1 MGGPD
6 GIDNRQAKQL
16 ANRTLWLK
24 KQTEAL
30 QTASDDK
37 AAASTAINA
46 GGGLTGGGSLAQSRT
61 IALGAPGQITA
72 TSQNAV
78 QENSHTHAI
87 DTATTTR
94 AGIVQLDNTVS
105 EAENTA
111 ATPKA
116 VKTAL
121 DQALAA
127 AAAANLKVSLSGDQT
142 VNGQKT
148 FTAQTQFQSGIHLSA
163 NQTNWNGGHK
173 AYIGADADNAHI
185 VFGDDT
191 LRLHSANN
199 RISYNNHDIFHK
211 ANKPRFAEDIEGK
224 PNTLSGYG
232 IGNFKV
238 ETFRGDLNT
247 LKTDGIYS
255 LPTAVGSS
263 NLPVENTACHIQVI
277 AGTQPGWCR
286 QLGYPAYT
294 SDVYERHQVSS
305 ANDNWSA
312 WKKLNSDGIPVG
324 AIVSFPKAVRNP
336 AGYLRADGTTFAQNT
351 FPDLYRALGNSNRLP
366 DLSRTDIGITAWF
379 PSDQIPTGWLA
390 FDDIRTRV
398 TETAYPELYR
408 LLTGKYGS
416 IQNVPQA
423 EDRFIRNAGNSLAV
437 GTKQEDDTHKV
448 FSHWTSHTDV
458 AAVGYEDGNERQRS
472 ALVSTWTD
480 ENLSDNGFL
489 TPRLDSKMATGG
501 DENRPKA
508 LVLKLCIKAAD
519 TLGEA
524 VFWIKSHG
532 ETVNAGALD
541 AGTLAQG
548 LQDKADRDHT
558 HTAAQIQGL
567 DEKISTAVA
576 AQFTRQTIGG
586 VDIVRFPDGTM
597 IQTGS
602 YRFTRSGGPIENEVV
617 FPVAFADGNVKC
629 FVSERHSERVTG
641 DRRQHN
647 WLFIRAKNHAAAIIT
662 NWYEGSCDWM
672 AIGKAASGNAASSP
686 IVPEI
691 PETNEEPQRESGRT
705 STGPRNRRRH
715 RDGLLEAL
723 QD

>member
-416 IQNVPQA
+416 I
-423 EDRFIRNAGNSLAV
+423 
-437 GTKQEDDTHKV
+437 
-448 FSHWTSHTDV
+448 
-458 AAVGYEDGNERQRS
+458 
-472 ALVSTWTD
+472 
-480 ENLSDNGFL
+480 
-489 TPRLDSKMATGG
+489 
-501 DENRPKA
+501 
-508 LVLKLCIKAAD
+508 
-519 TLGEA
+519 
-524 VFWIKSHG
+524 
-532 ETVNAGALD
+532 
-541 AGTLAQG
+541 
-548 LQDKADRDHT
+548 
-558 HTAAQIQGL
+558 
-567 DEKISTAVA
+567 
-576 AQFTRQTIGG
+576 
-586 VDIVRFPDGTM
+586 
-597 IQTGS
+597 
-602 YRFTRSGGPIENEVV
+602 
-617 FPVAFADGNVKC
+617 
-629 FVSERHSERVTG
+629 
-641 DRRQHN
+641 
-647 WLFIRAKNHAAAIIT
+647 
-662 NWYEGSCDWM
+662 
-672 AIGKAASGNAASSP
+672 
-686 IVPEI
+686 
-691 PETNEEPQRESGRT
+691 
-705 STGPRNRRRH
+705 
-715 RDGLLEAL
+715 
-723 QD
+723 